1 MIKVF
6 LSQPMNGRSEEEIA
20 VERTAVSK
28 AIRNTHKGEDVEII
42 DTFISEAHDEKHP
55 GLLYLAES
63 IRMLD
68 EADEIWMLSGWENA
82 RGCRIERACA
92 EAYGIPV
99 KTIE

>member
-6 LSQPMNGRSEEEIA
+6 LSQPMNGKTDEDIA
-20 VERTAVSK
+20 IERNIAIK
-28 AIRNTHKGEDVEII
+28 EIRNMHKDEKVWIL
-42 DTFISEAHDEKHP
+42 DTFISEAYDEKHP
-55 GLLYLAES
+55 GLKYLAES

-68 EADEIWMLSGWENA
+68 EADEIWMLPGWENA

-99 KTIE
+99 KEY